1 MATIEDEQIKFTST
15 LLICTLHPTLSCMFM
30 FWFPHAELYRKEFF
44 IVFGALLF
52 LTLFFLV
59 TSHIKKGFV
68 RAHAEELPLLRER
81 ISRYCRKCQNIKP
94 ERAHHCRRCKRCI
107 KKMDHHCPW
116 IGACVNNDNLA
127 HFIRFTTLG
136 AATEIMQGLYLSYTV
151 ILLLKEG
158 THAANKVGIVLG
170 AALAFSSFFIAFVG
184 ISFSYLNVK
193 NALKNITFIESSML
207 DDLRLYG
214 MECPKS
220 PYDLG
225 WYENLT
231 SILGKPY
238 FLFLF
243 GESSCDGMSF
253 RKTYDIERWPP
264 LRIPKWGSF
273 ETDV

>member
-1 MATIEDEQIKFTST
+1 MTT
-15 LLICTLHPTLSCMFM
+15 LSISTLHPILSCIFIYCL
-30 FWFPHAELYRKEFF
+30 PHTVFYRKEFF
-44 IVFGALLF
+44 VVFATLLF

-59 TSHIKKGFV
+59 ISHMKKGFV
-68 RAHAEELPLLRER
+68 RIHVEELPLIRER
-81 ISRYCRKCQNIKP
+81 TSRYCRKCQNIKP
-94 ERAHHCRRCKRCI
+94 ERAHHCRRCQRCI

-116 IGACVNNDNLA
+116 IGTCVNNDNLA

-136 AATEIMQGLYLSYTV
+136 AVAEIIQGLYLSYTV
-151 ILLLKEG
+151 IVFLQKIS
-158 THAANKVGIVLG
+158 HAANKVCIVVG
-170 AALAFSSFFIAFVG
+170 TVLAFSSFFLAFVS

-193 NALKNITFIESSML
+193 NILKNITFIESSML
-207 DDLRLYG
+207 EDLRLYG
-214 MECPKS
+214 VECPKS

-243 GESSCDGMSF
+243 GENSGDGMSF
-253 RKTYDIERWPP
+253 KKTYDIERWPP